1 MPLFQN
7 GYSQYIFQTG
17 TTEDTQTKIV
27 YISSVSG
34 NDSTGEI
41 YLAEDF
47 ADEADALDPS
57 FTPNAFETCIGAIE
71 YVRSQYANSVGWSTG
86 SFWFLIERGTECNA
100 DDRIVS
106 PSNYGAFPFRGVNEE
121 HRVIVGAW
129 GDSSLPRPIVK
140 YFVNGSNSMYF
151 AADPGYNDYI
161 TVKNIHFYCTA
172 RDPSHPDYDTNKLST
187 IMTPVIC
194 YYGNDRPGVDN
205 LIIIEDC
212 EFSYY
217 AGAMALQGTDNKICD
232 GLVVNRNKI
241 HHIFGSTTE
250 FSSGIFASNTRG
262 LKLIEN
268 VLHMIGHNRDTPT
281 TYGTQFNQGLYMGN
295 NYNLQIVGNL
305 VNNVSHAGIQCRR
318 NSTHEIYSNVVMN
331 CAYGISM
338 GHAQNEYDKN
348 FAEVYRAAQIPKAQ
362 IMNMRRNLICCP
374 QDLFRPED
382 PRNAQDRRGTA
393 ISVQRVHGCIV
404 DDNICM
410 LPGDST
416 GESYGFMFGEIGGNN
431 SQFVPGPITHSIT
444 NNIFYNWNN
453 NGYVQIYLGKA
464 IPNDANG
471 NPLLD
476 YIPST
481 VEMKNNRFIDNQT
494 QSGILRNVWEHHA
507 AVMNN
512 IDQTKFENN
521 KFYSEDMNSKVG
533 STIVDLADLNVDG
546 FVESANET
554 YTNLEVSN
562 YLTAVS
568 APITTFDEFI
578 TKCLENGEHNFDD
591 KYTAIAYNNY
601 VRSRF
606 SRTPTVSQWA
616 SSIVF
621 EEVDPPVDPD
631 PSGPGSPPLMPPNP
645 EIPYTFIQNYIAFG
659 NGHFLDNVTA
669 SFSNGRI
676 HKWTPDSGNNR
687 VGNLYLEDVNGDFAM
702 GEYIYQMN
710 TSYGGITGPMGK
722 IIEIDE
728 YEETNQLV
736 YDQTIRFKINYDG
749 SQLFDND
756 SFSKDDFVFNATA
769 SGYVLDWTPATGGTF
784 GNIRILPY
792 AGQFSTDQT
801 LIYNNSNATGGTISE
816 IVSSPELI
824 YRSGDVLH
832 LQNIRPVERLLE
844 QKEQIKLIVEF

>member
-106 PSNYGAFPFRGVNEE
+106 PSNYGAFPFQGVNEE

-232 GLVVNRNKI
+232 GLVINRNKI

-348 FAEVYRAAQIPKAQ
+348 FAEVYRAALAHVGEAPGL
-362 IMNMRRNLICCP
+362 RRARC
-374 QDLFRPED
+374 RAVRREED
-382 PRNAQDRRGTA
+382 RGVRDGLQGLLRDCQAGAGTCSPPYTRRRVRRDSHEQQRLVRTEGT
-393 ISVQRVHGCIV
+393 
-404 DDNICM
+404 
-410 LPGDST
+410 L
-416 GESYGFMFGEIGGNN
+416 
-431 SQFVPGPITHSIT
+431 
-444 NNIFYNWNN
+444 
-453 NGYVQIYLGKA
+453 
-464 IPNDANG
+464 
-471 NPLLD
+471 
-476 YIPST
+476 
-481 VEMKNNRFIDNQT
+481 
-494 QSGILRNVWEHHA
+494 
-507 AVMNN
+507 
-512 IDQTKFENN
+512 
-521 KFYSEDMNSKVG
+521 
-533 STIVDLADLNVDG
+533 
-546 FVESANET
+546 
-554 YTNLEVSN
+554 VSD
-562 YLTAVS
+562 LTAK
-568 APITTFDEFI
+568 TR
-578 TKCLENGEHNFDD
+578 NGL
-591 KYTAIAYNNY
+591 
-601 VRSRF
+601 RS
-606 SRTPTVSQWA
+606 S
-616 SSIVF
+616 
-621 EEVDPPVDPD
+621 
-631 PSGPGSPPLMPPNP
+631 
-645 EIPYTFIQNYIAFG
+645 AFG
-659 NGHFLDNVTA
+659 LPKSRKYPMPDRSHAVNAKARATQMVKAGKLSSSQA
-669 SFSNGRI
+669 S
-676 HKWTPDSGNNR
+676 
-687 VGNLYLEDVNGDFAM
+687 
-702 GEYIYQMN
+702 Q
-710 TSYGGITGPMGK
+710 
-722 IIEIDE
+722 
-728 YEETNQLV
+728 
-736 YDQTIRFKINYDG
+736 IRAKAN
-749 SQLFDND
+749 
-756 SFSKDDFVFNATA
+756 
-769 SGYVLDWTPATGGTF
+769 
-784 GNIRILPY
+784 RIL
-792 AGQFSTDQT
+792 GS
-801 LIYNNSNATGGTISE
+801 
-816 IVSSPELI
+816 
-824 YRSGDVLH
+824 
-832 LQNIRPVERLLE
+832 
-844 QKEQIKLIVEF
+844 K